1 MSNTRDIPLASLSQ
15 CASNSSPAHP
25 PALVAD
31 AVFEGGGMRA
41 LAHIG
46 ALAVAEERG
55 YRWYRLAGTSAG
67 AMIAALVAAGYSAA
81 ELHAIM
87 GAVDYRRFADDAADD
102 HLHLHQVSRLLFKL
116 GLHAGIELEHF
127 MRELLQARGLRRF
140 GDLRLPPERAA
151 AVGSSPAYRLTVIAA
166 DVSRRRLLCLPQ
178 DLHSERACYG
188 LDPDQLDI
196 ARAVR
201 MSASIPFFYVPVSLR
216 RLDGGLSYIVDGGL
230 VSGFPLFALVPPDG
244 EAARPLLGFR
254 LCQGD
259 GEDDE
264 DGSDKGADR
273 PGEPILLP
281 PGNLVAFSQAL
292 LETMLSAHDRFALE
306 QRAHGMGAIRTISI
320 PVGKIGATRFDLS
333 RGEIEALYRQGRAAA
348 ERFFAGLPAEQAS
361 PGARA

>member
-1 MSNTRDIPLASLSQ
+1 MSNTPDTPLASRSQ
-15 CASNSSPAHP
+15 SVPNSGPAHR

-46 ALAVAEERG
+46 AVAVAEERG

-87 GAVDYRRFADDAADD
+87 GAIDYRRFADDAADD
-102 HLHLHQVSRLLFKL
+102 RLHLHQVSRLLFKL
-116 GLHAGIELEHF
+116 GLHTGVELEHF
-127 MRELLQARGLRRF
+127 MRELLQARGLRCF
-140 GDLRLPPERAA
+140 GDLRLPPAKEP
-151 AVGSSPAYRLTVIAA
+151 AVDYSPAYRLTVVAA
-166 DVSRRRLLCLPQ
+166 DVSRRRLLRLPQ

-201 MSASIPFFYVPVSLR
+201 MSASIPFFYVPVTLQR
-216 RLDGGLSYIVDGGL
+216 PDGGLSYIVDGGL
-230 VSGFPLFALVPPDG
+230 VSGFPLFALLPSDG
-244 EAARPLLGFR
+244 ELARPLLGFR
-254 LCQGD
+254 LCEGDSQDDGD
-259 GEDDE
+259 GH
-264 DGSDKGADR
+264 DKDADR
-273 PGEPILLP
+273 PEEPIFLP
-281 PGNLVAFSQAL
+281 LSNLVAFSQAL
-292 LETMLSAHDRFALE
+292 LETMLAAHDRFALE
-306 QRAHGMGAIRTISI
+306 QRACGMGAIHAISI

-333 RGEIEALYRQGRAAA
+333 RGEIEALYRQGRIAA